1 MTLMDV
7 YWKNDK
13 IFEDCFNY
21 LTEEFIIG
29 GGVFVGNLDYFNLL
43 LQDLWICEVHNYY
56 MVNTIPSYNPL
67 KLIPFQPQLE
77 A

>member
-1 MTLMDV
+1 MCIKKMTKYSKIVSIISL
-7 YWKNDK
+7 KN
-13 IFEDCFNY
+13 
-21 LTEEFIIG
+21 LSLG